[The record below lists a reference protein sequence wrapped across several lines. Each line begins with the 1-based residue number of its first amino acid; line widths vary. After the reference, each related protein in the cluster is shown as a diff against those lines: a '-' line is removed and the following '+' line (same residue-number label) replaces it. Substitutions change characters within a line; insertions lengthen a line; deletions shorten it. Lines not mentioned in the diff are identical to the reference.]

1 MKVLIVEDDQ
11 KLARFVSRVMTEE
24 GYQPDLVTSGEE
36 AISQGKTGLYDLV
49 LLDWMLP
56 DGDGLHVCRELRRL
70 GYVGPILMLTAR
82 GELREKVLGF
92 EAGADDYLVKP
103 FEVEELLA
111 RVKALLRRTAGF
123 ASLNI
128 GDLEIDRLS
137 RRVSLSGKLL
147 DLTTKEYALLLYLA
161 ASSEGKPASRTAL
174 LANVWD
180 LSFDPSSN
188 LVEVHISRLR
198 DKLGDHAWMVETV
211 RGVGYRLR
219 ASQT

>member
-1 MKVLIVEDDQ
+1 MKVLIVDDDQ

-70 GYVGPILMLTAR
+70 GHVGPILMLTAR
-82 GELREKVLGF
+82 GELREKVLAF
-92 EAGADDYLVKP
+92 DAGADDYLVKP
-103 FEVEELLA
+103 FEVEELVA

-123 ASLNI
+123 ASLTI

-137 RRVSLSGKLL
+137 RRVLLSGKLL

-161 ASSEGKPASRTAL
+161 ASSDGRPVSRTAL

-198 DKLGDHAWMVETV
+198 DKLDRHSWMVETV

-219 ASQT
+219 AAQT